1 MIVINDK
8 FLIIYSIK
16 LIDTKLNASGLCWYY
31 VFLSNDFELI
41 HLILF
46 KYIQKENISNYNR
59 VCWRDPFA

>member
-46 KYIQKENISNYNR
+46 KYIQKENKKY
-59 VCWRDPFA
+59 